1 MSDKRSEYYVYCFT
15 APTWCAPCMKMDK
28 DVWPHPKVKAELKQY
43 RTGELKIF
51 PEEKVKSDD
60 NVRKFYEY
68 YNITT
73 LPTLLIVD
81 ARGQIIKKSVGGL
94 TASQTIQFL
103 GGKND

>member
-15 APTWCAPCMKMDK
+15 APTWCVPCMKMDQN
-28 DVWPHPKVKAELKQY
+28 VWPNPKVKAEIKKY
-43 RTGELKIF
+43 KTGELKIF
-51 PEEKVKSDD
+51 PEEQIKTDD
-60 NVRKFYEY
+60 DVRKFYEH

-81 ARGQIIKKSVGGL
+81 DTGKIMKKSVGGL
-94 TASQTIQFL
+94 SVSQTIDFL